1 MSADERNSP
10 APFVHELLA
19 MLTTSADWRS
29 ASDVVVETWLRFGG
43 ASAALLISPL
53 GPEQLE
59 LVYGR
64 SVSNSPAH
72 LGRSTIDAPFSVLL
86 DQSALIDRIAESGLI
101 GGVNLRVLL
110 WTDLCTAM
118 ILQMPEET
126 SSEHTP
132 KIQEGIAATCRQ
144 ILSRIIDR
152 PVLVPSH
159 SLLEAMAEYA
169 AGAGHE
175 INNPLGSIIGQTQ
188 LLLKQSQS
196 VEHRQACETIGAQ
209 AWRIRDMIGN
219 SMLFARPPIP
229 QKRILNLVTLL
240 QQTLQPLTLT
250 ATSDNIIIKLASTS
264 DEILIEAD
272 DSQLGTLLG
281 HLVRNSIDALRSS
294 HTHGTISVTLRDDIA
309 GCVELSVTDNGPGIN
324 SAEIRRNL
332 FSPFYSGRAAGRG
345 LGFGLCL
352 VWQIVRLHDGI
363 LLHDSPDGGGAG
375 FHIAFRTALS
385 ARSTQSS

>member
-10 APFVHELLA
+10 SPFVHHLLGVLA
-19 MLTTSADWRS
+19 APVDWKA
-29 ASDVVVETWLRFGG
+29 ASDVAVETWIRIGG

-64 SVSNSPAH
+64 RDSNSPVH
-72 LGRSTIDAPFSVLL
+72 LNRSIIDAPFSVLL
-86 DQSALIDRIAESGLI
+86 NQSALIDCIAESGLI
-101 GGVNLRVLL
+101 GGVNVRVLL

-118 ILQMPEET
+118 ILQMPEEI
-126 SSEHTP
+126 SAEQTP
-132 KIQEGIAATCRQ
+132 EIQECISATCRQ
-144 ILSRIIDR
+144 ILSRVTDR
-152 PVLVPSH
+152 PVLVPNH
-159 SLLEAMAEYA
+159 ALLDSLAEYA

-240 QQTLQPLTLT
+240 QQTLQPLTVT
-250 ATSDNIIIKLASTS
+250 AASDQITVKLASTS
-264 DEILIEAD
+264 DEILMEAD
-272 DSQLGTLLG
+272 DSQIATLMG
-281 HLVRNSIDALRSS
+281 HLVRNSIDALRSIHS
-294 HTHGTISVTLRDDIA
+294 PGTISVTLRDDVG
-309 GCVELSVTDNGPGIN
+309 GCVELSITDNGPGIN
-324 SAEIRRNL
+324 SAEIRRHL

-352 VWQIVRLHDGI
+352 AWQIVRLHDGI
-363 LLHDSPDGGGAG
+363 LLHDSPDGGGTA
-375 FHIAFRTALS
+375 FHIAFRTTLS
-385 ARSTQSS
+385 AAGLQSS

>member
-10 APFVHELLA
+10 APFVHQLLA
-19 MLTTSADWRS
+19 VLAAPVDWRVTV
-29 ASDVVVETWLRFGG
+29 DTIIETWIRFGG
-43 ASAALLISPL
+43 ASAALLVSPL
-53 GPEQLE
+53 GPEQIE

-64 SVSNSPAH
+64 SVSNSPPH
-72 LGRSTIDAPFSVLL
+72 LSRSTIDAPFSVLL
-86 DQSALIDRIAESGLI
+86 DQSALIDCIAESGLI
-101 GGVNLRVLL
+101 GGVNVRVLL

-118 ILQMPEET
+118 ILQMPEKT

-132 KIQEGIAATCRQ
+132 EIQEGIAATCRQ
-144 ILSRIIDR
+144 ILSRATNR
-152 PVLVPSH
+152 PVLVPNH
-159 SLLEAMAEYA
+159 SILEAMAEYA

-219 SMLFARPPIP
+219 SMLFARPRIP
-229 QKRILNLVTLL
+229 QKQIFNLVTLL
-240 QQTLQPLTLT
+240 QQTLQPLTQT
-250 ATSDNIIIKLASTS
+250 AALDNIAIKLASTS

-309 GCVELSVTDNGPGIN
+309 GCVELSVSDDGPGIS
-324 SAEIRRNL
+324 SAEIRKNL
-332 FSPFYSGRAAGRG
+332 FSPFYSGRSAGRG

-352 VWQIVRLHDGI
+352 AWQIVRLHDGL
-363 LLHDSPDGGGAG
+363 LLHDSPDRGGTA
-375 FHIAFRTALS
+375 FHIAFRTTLS
-385 ARSTQSS
+385 ARSIQSS